1 MNFVELLRT
10 PVLQNTSGRL
20 LLDRIKEEKGIME
33 FLDSRESG
41 GRWNVDAGYLTLDF
55 GRRNLRLDSGRWTLN
70 PRPWTLDR
78 GRWSQDAELWTLDS
92 GHWILGSGL
101 WTLDSGYWTV
111 DIKILYSAKLWKQ

>member
-1 MNFVELLRT
+1 
-10 PVLQNTSGRL
+10 
-20 LLDRIKEEKGIME
+20 ME
-33 FLDSRESG
+33 FLDSRGSG

-70 PRPWTLDR
+70 PRPWTLDP